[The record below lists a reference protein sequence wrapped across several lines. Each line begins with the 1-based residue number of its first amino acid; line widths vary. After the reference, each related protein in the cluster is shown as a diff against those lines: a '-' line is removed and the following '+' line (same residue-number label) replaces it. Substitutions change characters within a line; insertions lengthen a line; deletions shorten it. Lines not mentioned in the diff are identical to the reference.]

1 MINPN
6 TGLRELCYLVKIDN
20 IIPIQG
26 SDNCEAAIVGGW
38 QIMVRKNE
46 FKKGDIAIYFEIDSK
61 VNEKN
66 PVFAFLASKNY
77 KIKTQKYTFGGKGN
91 FISQGLLM
99 AVNQFPG
106 WEVQVDGTV
115 LDNNSGDHGLHTFY
129 GDSRFLT
136 KDLEVTYAVAEDNK
150 RKAGSLDKYKKMA
163 QRHPTLFKKKFVR
176 WLMKRDWGKKFLFF
190 FFGKKKDKKT
200 GFPSHF
206 QYIKPTD
213 EERCENIPNI
223 LQNKN
228 PFIKTLKI
236 DGTSSTYILE
246 RKRFKNEFYI
256 CSRNVR
262 QLSESQPTFHS
273 ENVYWS
279 VEHKYHI
286 KNFLE
291 NMLKQHPEWNY
302 VALQGETAGVGN
314 NGGKIQGD
322 PHNLKELRFFAFNF
336 IDSEKGRWNSI
347 DGKKLVEQYDIEWV
361 PIIDEN
367 YILPNNFEEFK
378 KSADGPCDI
387 PGSSG
392 LREGW
397 VYRAKNDPNF
407 SFKNVSREY
416 LLKN

>member
-136 KDLEVTYAVAEDNK
+136 KDLEVTYAVTEDNK
-150 RKAGSLDKYKKMA
+150 RKASSLDKYKKMA
-163 QRHPTLFKKKFVR
+163 QRHPVLFKKKFIK
-176 WLMKRDWGKKFLFF
+176 WLMKRNWGKKFLFF

-200 GFPSHF
+200 GWPAWV
-206 QYIKPTD
+206 QKTD
-213 EERCENIPNI
+213 EERIEN
-223 LQNKN
+223 L
-228 PFIKTLKI
+228 PFYFGTKDAWIATEKI
-236 DGTSSTYILE
+236 DGTSTTFTLL
-246 RKRFKNEFYI
+246 RGKGLFKKNEFFV
-256 CSRNVR
+256 CSRNVVFDKPDKKCFY
-262 QLSESQPTFHS
+262 ES
-273 ENVYWS
+273 NVYT
-279 VEHKYHI
+279 EMAEKYNI
-286 KNFLE
+286 EQKLTDILNE
-291 NMLKQHPEWNY
+291 HPEYDW
-302 VALQGETAGVGN
+302 VTIQGETYGAS
-314 NGGKIQGD
+314 IQKRD
-322 PHNLKELRFFAFNF
+322 YHMKEHDFAAFNF
-336 IDSEKGRWNSI
+336 ITSTEGRWNSI
-347 DGKKLVEQYDIEWV
+347 EMKSYLTAHGVPCVPIINESYVLPDNLETLRNYVNREKSKIDGDIREGLVFRSQDGKK
-361 PIIDEN
+361 
-367 YILPNNFEEFK
+367 
-378 KSADGPCDI
+378 
-387 PGSSG
+387 
-392 LREGW
+392 
-397 VYRAKNDPNF
+397 
-407 SFKNVSREY
+407 SFKCVSPEF
-416 LLKN
+416 LLKYHG

>member
-1 MINPN
+1 MLNSK
-6 TGLRELCYLVKIDN
+6 GERELAYLVKIDN
-20 IIPIQG
+20 ITPING
-26 SDNCEAAIVGGW
+26 YDRVELAHVGGW
-38 QIMVRKNE
+38 TVVVGKNE
-46 FKKGDIAIYFEIDSK
+46 FKAGDTAIYFEIDSK
-61 VNEKN
+61 LPEKPPFSN
-66 PVFAFLASKNY
+66 MDFLVKKHY
-77 KIKTQKYTFGGKGN
+77 KIQIQKMCKSF
-91 FISQGLLM
+91 SQGLLM

-150 RKAGSLDKYKKMA
+150 RKANSLDKYKKMA
-163 QRHPTLFKKKFVR
+163 QRHPALFKKKFVK

-397 VYRAKNDPNF
+397 VYRAKNNPNF